1 MPSTDSRPASR
12 AFLLPL
18 ALIIAAAAFR
28 WAKLKGYV
36 TLEALENFTPWMALA
51 FTGTLIFSK
60 RVPFLLI
67 PLLLAVVDI
76 AATGLHVEALA
87 VYLCFGTAAFL
98 ASRWRGRMGMVGTL
112 LGVAGCSL
120 AFYLLTNTVSWISA
134 PAYAKTLSGWL
145 QALTTGEPGY
155 LPTWYFLRNS
165 LVSDLGFSLLLL
177 AAYNTEAALRQQ
189 QRIPLRQP
197 LAA

>member
-67 PLLLAVVDI
+67 PLLLAAVDI

-87 VYLCFGTAAFL
+87 VYLCFGTAAL
-98 ASRWRGRMGMVGTL
+98 VASRWRGRMGMVGTL

-177 AAYNTEAALRQQ
+177 AAYNTEAAFRQQ